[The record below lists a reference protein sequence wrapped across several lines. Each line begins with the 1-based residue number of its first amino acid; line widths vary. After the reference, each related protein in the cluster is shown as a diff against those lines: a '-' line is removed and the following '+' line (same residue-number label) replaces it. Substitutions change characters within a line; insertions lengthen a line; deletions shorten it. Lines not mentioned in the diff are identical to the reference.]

1 MANTDKAARSRRSG
15 TWQSR
20 LRRGIGVTLL
30 LKLLALLALWL
41 LFFSPA
47 HRFSVTP
54 AAVDTLLSVDAIAE
68 PAPPA
73 AEGMPDD

>member
-1 MANTDKAARSRRSG
+1 
-15 TWQSR
+15 
-20 LRRGIGVTLL
+20 VTLL

-41 LFFSPA
+41 LFFSPT
-47 HRFSVTP
+47 HRLAVTP
-54 AAVDTLLSVDAIAE
+54 AAVDTRLSVDAIIE